1 MLSAEEP
8 AGAGDLYGEVGLF
21 GNCAAI
27 FVGSFDTSAE
37 FCDGLVASWIK
48 QEQADGNGR
57 ISKADTAA
65 GVRIQYHQ

>member
-8 AGAGDLYGEVGLF
+8 AGAGDLHGEVDVPRIMH
-21 GNCAAI
+21 AT

-37 FCDGLVASWIK
+37 ICDELVASWIK

-65 GVRIQYHQ
+65 GVCIQHHK